1 MKIGILW
8 YKVQTK
14 EGAKYNIIFNF
25 FIALK
30 QAKNPFVFFKKKK
43 NPFVVVD
50 LFCVV
55 IFLIHK

>member
-43 NPFVVVD
+43 KSVCCRRSI
-50 LFCVV
+50 LCCH
-55 IFLIHK
+55 FLDS